1 MSTCTKEFEL
11 VVEGGLRVWW
21 PLESTGNQVDVLSGI
36 VATEL
41 NPGSSS
47 FSAPAGK
54 VLNGALIT
62 KAAFD
67 LEPGFHTGLS
77 PISELAYDAADGFTF
92 CAWAR
97 RVTGTDNQVLS
108 CSLALYA
115 DAGGVT
121 TNGLVELSDGVGI
134 CQVSAIG
141 TPFSFCT
148 LSIPHVVA
156 IGTFFFFTASYRP
169 SDGKV
174 LFQVDNGPVQTTAC
188 SVVIP
193 SSPFGRFRFIYG
205 QINPAGSG
213 QFDEVALF
221 YPMLTQPQI
230 DYIYNAGIGRTP
242 PITLP

>member
-11 VVEGGLRVWW
+11 VVEGGLRVWY
-21 PLESTGNQVDVLSGI
+21 PLEATGAQVDVLSGI
-36 VATEL
+36 VANEF
-41 NPGSSS
+41 NPGSSI
-47 FSAPAGK
+47 FSAVAGK
-54 VLNGALIT
+54 ILNGALLD

-67 LEPGFHTGLS
+67 NKMGFSTG
-77 PISELAYDAADGFTF
+77 ITGDLAYDAADGFTF
-92 CAWAR
+92 CGWAR
-97 RVTGTDNQVLS
+97 RVTGSTNQILS
-108 CSLALYA
+108 CSLTLFA

-121 TNGLVELSDGVGI
+121 TNGFVGMSDGVLI
-134 CQVSAIG
+134 FEAAATG
-141 TPFSFCT
+141 TPFSICIT
-148 LSIPHVVA
+148 NLANVVGL
-156 IGTFFFFTASYRP
+156 GTFFFFVMSYRP

-174 LFQVDNGPVQTTAC
+174 VFQVDNGAVQTSVC

-193 SSPFGRFRFIYG
+193 TSPFARFEFYYG

-230 DYIYNAGIGRTP
+230 DYIYNAGLGRTP